1 MKKLVLIAIS
11 VLMTNTAAWGYS
23 DPSHLVLDISKKE
36 IISSKNEDVVRP
48 IASIT
53 KLMTALIIVESK
65 IDLDETVPYKGG
77 IWRNRKVKRSDLL
90 ESLLIK
96 SDNQAAEALANSY
109 PGGREIFINQMNQR
123 SKSLGMT
130 NTSFEDPSG
139 LGKNNLSTAKDLTI
153 LVSKTYEHPLISSTS
168 SSKFFKV
175 EIKNKKKI
183 TYMTVGNTNSQLLGI
198 FDNITLSKTGYTNPA
213 GRCLALIVERNNN
226 KYAIIILGERTSG
239 DRFYRARNLIN
250 MVSE

>member
-11 VLMTNTAAWGYS
+11 VLMTNTAAWGYN

-36 IISSKNEDVVRP
+36 VISSKNEDVVRP

-53 KLMTALIIVESK
+53 KLMTALIVVEFK
-65 IDLDETVPYKGG
+65 LDMDEAVPYKGG
-77 IWRNRKVKRSDLL
+77 IWKGKMVKRSDLL

-96 SDNQAAEALANSY
+96 SDNQAAEALADSI
-109 PGGREIFINQMNQR
+109 PGGRLVFIDMMNSR
-123 SKSLGMT
+123 ARSLGMK

-139 LGKNNLSTAKDLTI
+139 LGRNNLSTASDLAI

-213 GRCLALIVERNNN
+213 GRCLALMVEKNNN
-226 KYAIIILGERTSG
+226 KYAIIILGEKTSG
-239 DRFYRARNLIN
+239 NRFYRARNLIN

>member
-1 MKKLVLIAIS
+1 MKRSLLIVIS
-11 VLMTNTAAWGYS
+11 VLVISKAHARNE
-23 DPSHLVLDISKKE
+23 PSHLVLDISKKE
-36 IISSKNEDVVRP
+36 TISSAYEDKLRP

-53 KLMTALIIVESK
+53 KLMTALIVVESK
-65 IDLDETVPYKGG
+65 LEMSEEVAYKGG
-77 IWRNRKVKRSDLL
+77 IWRHKKVKRSDLL

-109 PGGREIFINQMNQR
+109 PGGREAFITTMNSR
-123 SKSLGMT
+123 ARSLGML

-139 LGKNNLSTAKDLTI
+139 LGRYNISTARDLTL
-153 LVSKTYEHPLISSTS
+153 LVSKTYQHPEISSTS

-183 TYMTVGNTNSQLLGI
+183 TYMTVGNTNSHLLSL
-198 FDNITLSKTGYTNPA
+198 FDNITLSKTGYTDPA
-213 GRCLALIVERNNN
+213 GRCLALIVEKNNN

>member
-1 MKKLVLIAIS
+1 MKKLILVAIS
-11 VLMTNTAAWGYS
+11 VLMISKAYANA
-23 DPSHLVLDISKKE
+23 PSHLILDISSKE
-36 IISSKNEDVVRP
+36 TISSSNDLNVRP

-53 KLMTALIIVESK
+53 KLMTALIIVEFN
-65 IDLDETVPYKGG
+65 LDMNEAVDYRGG
-77 IWRNRKVKRSDLL
+77 IWRNKKVKRSDLL

-96 SDNQAAEALANSY
+96 SDNAAAEALANSI
-109 PGGREIFINQMNQR
+109 PGGRSVFIDLMNSR
-123 SKSLGMT
+123 AKSLGMT
-130 NTSFEDPSG
+130 NTFFEDPSG
-139 LGKNNLSTAKDLTI
+139 LGRNNISTARDLSI
-153 LVSKTYEHPLISSTS
+153 LITKTYEHPEISNTS

-183 TYMTVGNTNSQLLGI
+183 TYMTVGNTNSQLLSL
-198 FDNITLSKTGYTNPA
+198 FDSITLSKTGYTNPA
-213 GRCLALIVERNNN
+213 GRCLALMVERNNK